1 MWHPELHLS
10 ALGFFKGKRTLCY
23 FLAKRQMSRL
33 GKSANSSH
41 VVELRCDPFP
51 HLPDCCTRTGT
62 DMLGV
67 FVCAFARLRV
77 YACACRATCLSKYN
91 KESGACGSEEVS
103 E

>member
-1 MWHPELHLS
+1 
-10 ALGFFKGKRTLCY
+10 
-23 FLAKRQMSRL
+23 
-33 GKSANSSH
+33 
-41 VVELRCDPFP
+41 
-51 HLPDCCTRTGT
+51 
-62 DMLGV
+62 MLGV